1 MTDKISANGDAT
13 SQRFMNELPQV
24 PLERR
29 AKLFRGL
36 GDHSRLLILD
46 TLCANDLTVS
56 EIVERT
62 GLSQSNASNHLRCLG
77 ECGLVTSEREG
88 RFARY
93 RLADSQ
99 VAELL
104 ERADALLDAVAIG
117 VESCLNYR

>member
-1 MTDKISANGDAT
+1 MTDNISAINDT
-13 SQRFMNELPQV
+13 TRQRFVDEV
-24 PLERR
+24 PRTALERR

-46 TLCANDLTVS
+46 ALYANDLTVG
-56 EIVERT
+56 EIAEST

-77 ECGLVTSEREG
+77 ECGLVASEREG

-93 RLADSQ
+93 RLADPQ

-117 VESCLNYR
+117 LESCLNYR